1 MTTVKCNLFFP
12 ILNEFNLG
20 LISLS
25 FMQRDLGL
33 ILG

>member
-1 MTTVKCNLFFP
+1 MTTVKCNFFP